1 MVSDYGYPYA
11 TLVLSVLST
20 AAVLAKNNITVGYL
34 FNFFVRAEV
43 GWAQKKFRTHMK
55 QRTSETE
62 IEYIILES
70 DVPVYMLSH

>member
-34 FNFFVRAEV
+34 FMVYVSGFCVEV
-43 GWAQKKFRTHMK
+43 GWAHKKFL
-55 QRTSETE
+55 EE
-62 IEYIILES
+62 IILETK
-70 DVPVYMLSH
+70 VRI